1 MNDRAPLSI
10 QTAKFGLLAAI
21 LTVMLFPFLVM
32 FSTALTPTAQIYD
45 FPPPWFPAH
54 PRWTNF
60 LDVWSYVPLAQYF
73 ANSLIIAGGAMVLN
87 AFAAIPAAYA
97 VARFTFPG
105 RRVFL
110 HAIVATQMFSPVVM
124 LIASFQ
130 MMTQLQL
137 INTYWGLIFINAASS
152 LPFALWMLTS
162 YFSTVPREVQE
173 AAVLDRVGPV
183 RMLWDH
189 FVPIAM
195 PGIATTMI
203 FTFIIAWN
211 EFLFA
216 LTFINDPSHQPLT
229 VGIYGFIGRYQIQ
242 WNYLMATS
250 LLATIPVLVLFL
262 LIQRRLVAGL
272 TAGAVK

>member
-1 MNDRAPLSI
+1 V
-10 QTAKFGLLAAI
+10 QTARFGILAAI
-21 LTVMLFPFLVM
+21 LAAMLFPFLVM
-32 FSTALTPTAQIYD
+32 FSTALTPTPDLYQ
-45 FPPPWFPAH
+45 FPPPWFPTH

-60 LDVWSYVPLAQYF
+60 LDVWSYVPLGQYF
-73 ANSLIIAGGAMVLN
+73 ANSVIIATGAMALN
-87 AFAAIPAAYA
+87 AVAAIPAAYA
-97 VARFTFPG
+97 LARFTFPG
-105 RRVFL
+105 RRFFL
-110 HAIVATQMFSPVVM
+110 HAVVATQMFSPVVM
-124 LIASFQ
+124 LIAAYR

-137 INTYWGLIFINAASS
+137 INTYWGLIFINAAST
-152 LPFALWMLTS
+152 LPFALWMMTS

-173 AAVLDRVGPV
+173 AAVLDRAGPL

-216 LTFINDPSHQPLT
+216 MTFINDPSLQPLT
-229 VGIYGFIGRYQIQ
+229 VGIYAFVGRYQIQ
-242 WNYLMATS
+242 WNYLTAAS